1 MTKKKEPDWKERAQD
16 LLQTAHDEL
25 KKTAEIGKKML
36 FASQKTTELR
46 DYYEMLGHKVVTE
59 LRSKKLVWADPE
71 VSEIMEQIGEMEKG
85 LQEIEDD
92 VRKIKSGGSKK
103 A

>member
-1 MTKKKEPDWKERAQD
+1 MTKKEPDWKVKAQE
-16 LLQTAHDEL
+16 LIQLAQDEL

-46 DYYEMLGHKVVTE
+46 DYYEILGHKVVTE
-59 LRSKKLVWADPE
+59 LRSKSLVWSDPE
-71 VSEIMEQIGEMEKG
+71 VKEIMEQIGEMEKG

-92 VRKIKSGGSKK
+92 VKKIKAGKS
-103 A
+103 

>member
-1 MTKKKEPDWKERAQD
+1 MTKKEPDWKIRAQE
-16 LLQTAHDEL
+16 LIHLAQDEL

-46 DYYEMLGHKVVTE
+46 DYYEMLGHKAVTD
-59 LRSKKLVWADPE
+59 LRNKKLTWSDPE
-71 VSEIMEQIGEMEKG
+71 VLEIMEQIEAMENS
-85 LQEIEDD
+85 LQEIEND
-92 VRKIKSGGSKK
+92 VREIKAKGVKK

>member
-1 MTKKKEPDWKERAQD
+1 MTKKEPDWKEKAQD
-16 LLQTAHDEL
+16 ILQLCQEEL

-59 LRSKKLVWADPE
+59 LRSKKLVWADPD
-71 VSEIMEQIGEMEKG
+71 VQEIMEQISEMEKG
-85 LQEIEDD
+85 LQKIEDD
-92 VRKIKSGGSKK
+92 VRKIKAKGTKK